1 MTNSKSGIL
10 TIDNSTKSVLVWSLI
25 ALVVVGSMIG
35 TYFVDMDTYVWLG
48 TEDEFGENMTAVF
61 YFVAGILLVLHGRRE
76 MKDGSTLVKQSLP
89 ILLGLFFLF
98 IAAEEI
104 SWGQRIIGFG
114 TPESIQSINR
124 QGEFTIHNLGFFN
137 QEGGIIDAYRAL
149 HLFVLFQGILLPLAY
164 RFWPFVRQ
172 TMNRMN
178 FPVVPL
184 ACVGFFVLSM
194 VHVQLSK
201 YLISHYEISKGF
213 HYVHMEVRELIFSIG
228 FFVSAIAV
236 YRETNRLE

>member
-1 MTNSKSGIL
+1 
-10 TIDNSTKSVLVWSLI
+10 
-25 ALVVVGSMIG
+25 MIG
-35 TYFVDMDTYVWLG
+35 TYFVDMDTYIWLG

-61 YFVAGILLVLHGRRE
+61 YFVAGILLVLHSRGE

-104 SWGQRIIGFG
+104 SWGQRILGFG
-114 TPESIQSINR
+114 TPESMQSINR
-124 QGEFTIHNLGFFN
+124 QGEFTIHNLGLFDK
-137 QEGGIIDAYRAL
+137 EGAIIDHYRAT

-164 RFWPFVRQ
+164 RFWPFARR
-172 TMNRMN
+172 TMNRVN

-194 VHVQLSK
+194 VHVQLTK
-201 YLISHYEISKGF
+201 YMGSQWF
-213 HYVHMEVRELIFSIG
+213 HMEVRELMFSMG
-228 FFVSAIAV
+228 FFVFAIAV
-236 YRETNRLE
+236 YRKTNRLE